1 MSVHRRTSR
10 FSLRGL
16 SRWQLYRGRKPLD
29 CPISLRGEIVHSDGI
44 LEQGIVA
51 GDDDDAGFGY
61 EVALTV
67 GFGVVADSGAF
78 REMNVAVDNDA
89 ADAAEAS
96 DSDVSEDDA
105 GSNFLIRV

>member
-16 SRWQLYRGRKPLD
+16 ARWQLDRGSKPLD
-29 CPISLRGEIVHSDGI
+29 CPISLRGEVVHSDGI

-51 GDDDDAGFGY
+51 GDDDDAGVGN

-67 GFGVVADSGAF
+67 GFGVVADIGAF
-78 REMNVAVDNDA
+78 REVNVPLANGAPDA
-89 ADAAEAS
+89 SAASEA
-96 DSDVSEDDA
+96 DVSEEDA
-105 GSNFLIRV
+105 GVNF